1 MRDNPHGSLSE
12 SLQENPVFP
21 DGTIWIIWFIF
32 CFFGILFF
40 GILLFGLFVFLFFL
54 EFGLFGFWDIA
65 AIRHPGDERFPF

>member
-12 SLQENPVFP
+12 SLQENPVFRMERF
-21 DGTIWIIWFIF
+21 GLFGF
-32 CFFGILFF
+32 FGFFGILFF
-40 GILLFGLFVFLFFL
+40 VFCFLGFLYFCLL